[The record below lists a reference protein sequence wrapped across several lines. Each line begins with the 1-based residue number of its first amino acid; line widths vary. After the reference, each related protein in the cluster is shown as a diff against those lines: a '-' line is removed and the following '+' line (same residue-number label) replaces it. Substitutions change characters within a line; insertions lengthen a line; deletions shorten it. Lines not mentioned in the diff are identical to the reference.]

1 MGYISQLYTQSTTNV
16 NIFTN
21 KGIKISNKNKKIKN
35 KYILMFTTLYMYITI
50 YIKQERNQQK

>member
-16 NIFTN
+16 NI
-21 KGIKISNKNKKIKN
+21 IYEISNKHKIIKN